1 MTRRWITPWFFSAMA
16 VFCTQRAYGQMPV
29 GNSSLSPPTLNAKLT
44 FGFNYD
50 MLRAPTDVSF
60 DYAKGTLGFNFPLEQ
75 NNLIPKQTA
84 ADVWSKMS
92 NQISQDTSNG
102 QAFRPQAGAKQ
113 YANTT
118 IRVDVPMLGGVASF
132 SNIENVYL
140 DYANVLGNSTIKFG
154 YDTTMKSSTGTQS
167 VALFLLGT
175 VNVPIEASIGWET
188 MTFGYAY
195 RVNKDLI
202 MAMNVHRHLF
212 HIDILAKM
220 DADILGH
227 VSVNQSSDSGG
238 GSGGGIGAL
247 GGSSIALEK
256 DINYPH
262 QRMFGQANGHYEAE
276 AWSYSLG
283 AKLWRFTLTS
293 RFGIDTKAHGT
304 FTADYRV
311 PTGIVDAKTF
321 QVNADLQ
328 DPQKIIS
335 SGLLNDLQQ
344 GKTDSV
350 VYTTTEDARWKL
362 PSGHT
367 ITFDVIRDKVSLSY
381 TKILGDI
388 EMYHAHAESLS
399 TGGTKTTVDLDVGIT
414 VDNVIMLN
422 ANFYSAFLNIGMF
435 TMDIRINDQK
445 HVLGNAFTDAKLNQ
459 LKWGDAAMLPVLN
472 FGAALGSK
480 TQLGFEIDLLPLPA
494 FKTEVVYHF

>member
-1 MTRRWITPWFFSAMA
+1 
-16 VFCTQRAYGQMPV
+16 
-29 GNSSLSPPTLNAKLT
+29 
-44 FGFNYD
+44 

-60 DYAKGTLGFNFPLEQ
+60 DYAKGNLAFNFPLEQ
-75 NNLIPKQTA
+75 SGLIPKQTA
-84 ADVWSKMS
+84 SDVWSKMS

-102 QAFRPQAGAKQ
+102 QQFRPQASASQ

-118 IRVDVPMLGGVASF
+118 IRVDVPMLGGVATF

-140 DYANVLGNSTIKFG
+140 NYNNVLGNSTVKFG

-175 VNVPIEASIGWET
+175 INVPIEASLGWET

-202 MAMNVHRHLF
+202 MAMNIHRHLF
-212 HIDILAKM
+212 HINMLAKM
-220 DADILGH
+220 DADLLGT
-227 VSVNQSSDSGG
+227 VKVNQSADSSS
-238 GSGGGIGAL
+238 GSGSGIGAL
-247 GGSSIALEK
+247 GGSSISMEK
-256 DINYPH
+256 DIDYPH
-262 QRMFGQANGHYEAE
+262 QRLFGQANGHYEAE

-283 AKLWRFTLTS
+283 LKLWRFTLTS

-311 PTGIVDAKTF
+311 PTGIIDKRTF
-321 QVNADLQ
+321 QVNSNLQ
-328 DPQKIIS
+328 NPQTILS

-350 VYTTTEDARWKL
+350 VYTTNEDARWKL

-367 ITFDVIRDKVSLSY
+367 VTLDILRDKVSLSY

-388 EMYHAHAESLS
+388 EMYHAHTDSLGG
-399 TGGTKTTVDLDVGIT
+399 GGTKTIVDLDVGIT
-414 VDNVIMLN
+414 VDNIILLN
-422 ANFYSAFLNIGMF
+422 ANFYSAFLNAGMF

-445 HVLGNAFTDAKLNQ
+445 HVLGNAFTNAKLNK
-459 LKWGDAAMLPVLN
+459 LKWGDAAILPILN
-472 FGAALGSK
+472 FGAELGAK

-494 FKTEVVYHF
+494 LKTGVVYHF